1 MKKIAIFG
9 LMLAVLGAEYANAAP
24 LFGIGQDNI
33 LGFQAV
39 GNKTGALT
47 PALGDK
53 LFGVVNVQ
61 DNTVKAA

>member
-9 LMLAVLGAEYANAAP
+9 LMLVGAVLGAKYANAAP
-24 LFGIGQDNI
+24 LFSIGKDNV

-53 LFGVVNVQ
+53 FFGVTN
-61 DNTVKAA
+61 AIS